1 MTDSPANI
9 VSALQQRWTAAFNQR
24 DIEGL
29 VALYADES
37 SLFGGK
43 PELSVNP
50 AGVRA
55 YFSALPAAQVQA
67 EFGEQT
73 AVRLAPTVVTSAG
86 FVTFTLVDGDAPS
99 APMFYRITF
108 TLVDAGGE
116 WKIASHHAS
125 PSPAS

>member
-9 VSALQQRWTAAFNQR
+9 VSALQQRWTVAFNQR
-24 DIEGL
+24 DFEGL

-43 PELSVNP
+43 PELSINP

-55 YFSALPAAQVQA
+55 YFSALPTVQIQAA
-67 EFGEQT
+67 FGEQT

-86 FVTFTLVDGDAPS
+86 FVTFARVDGETPA
-99 APMFYRITF
+99 ALYRITF
-108 TLVDAGGE
+108 TLVDVGGE

-125 PSPAS
+125 PSPAAQ